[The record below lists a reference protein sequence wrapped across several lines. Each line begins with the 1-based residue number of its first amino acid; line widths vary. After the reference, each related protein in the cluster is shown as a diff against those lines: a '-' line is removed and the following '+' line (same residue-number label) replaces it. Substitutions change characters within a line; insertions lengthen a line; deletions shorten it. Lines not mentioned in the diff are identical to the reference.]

1 MKQPRF
7 RKVFMICCPFCDSFD
22 SVFLLTENDDPVFW
36 DCGECGADLEAEAG
50 ETLQDF
56 LQRVYR
62 LGQFKFRR

>member
-7 RKVFMICCPFCDSFD
+7 RKVFMICCPFCDSFA
-22 SVFLLTENDDPVFW
+22 SVFLLPENDDPVFW
-36 DCGECGADLEAEAG
+36 ACGECGADLEAEAG

-62 LGQFKFRR
+62 RGQFKFRR

>member
-50 ETLQDF
+50 ETLQD
-56 LQRVYR
+56 Y
-62 LGQFKFRR
+62 

>member
-36 DCGECGADLEAEAG
+36 ECGECGADLEAEAG
-50 ETLQDF
+50 ETLQHF